1 MQSIRL
7 VRGVIIMKYFMI
19 FASLVLTVTLF
30 AGPVFPQER
39 GKIDFEGKDTEN
51 RSDLSQNEDKD
62 DSVDLDLT
70 DDTSGEPD
78 MTRENQST
86 QGYPLNENWDN
97 ESVQIDLLSGFLY
110 IGSGNQNNEIPASV
124 MPPEMQR
131 REFQDGP
138 KIIRFKGIA
147 K

>member
-1 MQSIRL
+1 MQFVRNI
-7 VRGVIIMKYFMI
+7 RGVITMKYFMI
-19 FASLVLTVTLF
+19 FASLVLTVTLL
-30 AGPVFPQER
+30 AGPVSSQER
-39 GKIDFEGKDTEN
+39 GKIEFEGKDTEN
-51 RSDLSQNEDKD
+51 RSDFSQKQDEADP
-62 DSVDLDLT
+62 VDLDLSE
-70 DDTSGEPD
+70 DTSGEPD
-78 MTRENQST
+78 MTREKQST
-86 QGYPLNENWDN
+86 QGYPLIENWDN

-110 IGSGNQNNEIPASV
+110 LGSGNQNNEIPASV